1 MTSSI
6 EQSEKEAAAV
16 QKTEHRVTLDSIK
29 DKIAEVEYHT
39 PALNPTM
46 TIAIAKMAN
55 GFVLIGK
62 SAPADPANYNAEL
75 GQKFALE
82 DVIRQA
88 WAFEGYLLREK
99 LAA

>member
-1 MTSSI
+1 MSI
-6 EQSEKEAAAV
+6 EQSDKEAAAV
-16 QKTEHRVTLDSIK
+16 QKTENRVTLESIK
-29 DKIAEVEYHT
+29 DKIAEVEYHS

-46 TIAIAKMAN
+46 TIAIVKMKN

-62 SAPADPANYNAEL
+62 SAPADPENFNAEL

-82 DVIRQA
+82 DVMRQA
-88 WAFEGYLLREK
+88 WAYEGYLLREK